1 MTTALRNMRA
11 HDRVQVLLQH
21 PALLLALIIV
31 VALLPR
37 LVLMPM
43 AGHLLD
49 LEQHYDAAQYIIDHG
64 MLKMYD
70 APVGVNH
77 PPVGVGLYAGSAWAW
92 AELGGGFN
100 GPFDRDNGAEITALK
115 VPKLAFEIALIA
127 LIYAVVFHY
136 AGVAWAAFTALL
148 FAFSPGHLAVTAGIG
163 QSDSIFC
170 FFLALALYLLK
181 ERHPRWAWAAYAL
194 AWLSK
199 FQSILLLPIMLVFTW
214 RRYGWR
220 MTITTGIMFVAI
232 IALGMTPFYLT
243 SGDNALVPYGQGSVD
258 LFPYITSGAYNFW
271 FWVTGADGT
280 TSTLDTTELAAGI
293 TYFQAGMLLFALA
306 TALIC
311 ARVWLLPER
320 DDEFLVAAVA
330 GVAFFMLPTQIH
342 ARYLYPG
349 LMFLII
355 TLWRHPWLIAVC
367 LGFMLTLTQNIFDR
381 MHLGSGLLY
390 YPSKLLI
397 WDNSLSALAN
407 TLLFALLLVIL
418 LWPLWRARGEI
429 PARVRDSLRL
439 GPSRYWT

>member
-1 MTTALRNMRA
+1 MTTALQNIRA
-11 HDRVQVLLQH
+11 HDRVQVLLQR

-43 AGHLLD
+43 AGHLPD
-49 LEQHYDAAQYIIDHG
+49 LERHYNASQFIIDHG
-64 MLKMYD
+64 LFKMYD
-70 APVGVNH
+70 SPIGINH
-77 PPVGVGLYAGSAWAW
+77 PPIGVGLYAGSAWAW
-92 AELGGGFN
+92 SELGGEFS
-100 GPFDRDNGAEITALK
+100 GPFDRDNGAEIAALK

-127 LIYAVVFHY
+127 LIYAVVYLY
-136 AGVAWAAFTALL
+136 AGVEWAAFTALL

-163 QSDSIFC
+163 QTDAIFC
-170 FFLALALYLLK
+170 FFLALTLYLLK
-181 ERHPRWAWAAYAL
+181 ARHPRWAWVAYAL

-199 FQSILLLPIMLVFTW
+199 FQSIMLLPIMLVFTW
-214 RRYGWR
+214 RRYGSR
-220 MTITTGIMFVAI
+220 VTITNAIMFVAI
-232 IALGMTPFYLT
+232 IALVMTPFYLT
-243 SGDNALVPYGQGSVD
+243 SGDDALVPYGQGSVD

-280 TSTLDTTELAAGI
+280 TSTLDTTEFVAGV

-330 GVAFFMLPTQIH
+330 SVAFFMLPTQIH

-349 LMFLII
+349 LMFLTIA
-355 TLWRHPWLIAVC
+355 LWRYPWLIPVC
-367 LGFMLTLTQNIFDR
+367 LGFVLTFTQNIFDR

-407 TLLFALLLVIL
+407 TLLFVVLLVVL
-418 LWPLWRARGEI
+418 LWPLWHARSEI
-429 PARVRDSLRL
+429 AARVRDSLRF
-439 GPSRYWT
+439 GPSHYST